1 MKIRE
6 SIPDFHF
13 LNAHFILLAPNY
25 HLPKCFV
32 GLKMFHKSKFKDFQ
46 DHNEWKRISRTFTAL
61 KRDSKIQRCSR
72 RVQTLKFKLA

>member
-46 DHNEWKRISRTFTAL
+46 RPQWMEEIFKDFQGLEKRL
-61 KRDSKIQRCSR
+61 
-72 RVQTLKFKLA
+72 